1 MQLPQHGS
9 CNEGLVY
16 GLLTTTSN
24 LGKSIPQAI
33 SNQLFGT
40 FQPALSNS
48 ANYLASRGGDQPCF
62 RRVVAW
68 SVLVSYG
75 FALASLLTLPLL
87 PDQKAQAQ
95 QRKAQW
101 PSHVGFAVASVMIIT
116 LAMAYSLTV
125 NVLSILPA
133 TMCMQW
139 LGGAGCNATIIVNAS
154 SCS

>member
-1 MQLPQHGS
+1 MRLLRS

-16 GLLTTTSN
+16 GLLTTTGN

-33 SNQLFGT
+33 SNQLFGA

-75 FALASLLTLPLL
+75 FALGSLLTLPLL

-95 QRKAQW
+95 WRKANW
-101 PSHVGFAVASVMIIT
+101 PSHVGFAVASVTIVAVA
-116 LAMAYSLTV
+116 LGYSLTV
-125 NVLSILPA
+125 NMLSILPT
-133 TMCMQW
+133 TMCMEW
-139 LGGAGCNATIIVNAS
+139 LGGGGCNVTTVGSNATV
-154 SCS
+154 CS